1 MVEFAAN
8 LTTAKYETFYAN
20 YIPPTTLTSV
30 KNEVI
35 YVNPH
40 PVPPQPVNAIITT
53 SKLEVLYGGVTTT
66 QLSTLTA
73 VKTEVLRSIATAVP
87 YARLTTVK
95 HETFYSSDIQDT
107 KLTSTKKEVLYQTT
121 NIYATAVLTA
131 VKHEILQGGPNPC
144 KLTATKKEVLRSLI
158 LGKVGNPRRLLVLW
172 NPVDI
177 GK

>member
-1 MVEFAAN
+1 MVQFAAN
-8 LTTAKYETFYAN
+8 LTTLKHETFYTN
-20 YIPPTTLTSV
+20 NTPPTTLTSV

-40 PVPPQPVNAIITT
+40 PVPPLAVNAIITT
-53 SKLEVLYGGVTTT
+53 SKLEVMYGGVTTT
-66 QLSTLTA
+66 QVSTLTA
-73 VKTEVLRSIATAVP
+73 VKTEVLRSIATAIP
-87 YARLTTVK
+87 YAYLTTVK
-95 HETFYSSDIQDT
+95 HETFYT
-107 KLTSTKKEVLYQTT
+107 KENPDVTLTATKKEVLYQTT